1 MFIWLPLF
9 WCFPVH
15 CGRTSLRVRYPLSC
29 CLVTFAACSVTAAC
43 LRKIITPQGWVNPI
57 SALSVNID
65 TCILH
70 TTLDATYIEVIMK
83 IYLNN
88 REFVLAPF
96 DSSILF
102 LISVPQISQTVWS
115 PHTVERTLQDS
126 CLPFLR
132 SACTMARLVYNINL
146 PEVEVRPS
154 PIVGVKTNAGRESFM
169 TSVSSPLE
177 KRKGN

>member
-1 MFIWLPLF
+1 
-9 WCFPVH
+9 
-15 CGRTSLRVRYPLSC
+15 
-29 CLVTFAACSVTAAC
+29 
-43 LRKIITPQGWVNPI
+43 
-57 SALSVNID
+57 
-65 TCILH
+65 
-70 TTLDATYIEVIMK
+70 MK

-102 LISVPQISQTVWS
+102 LISVSQISQTVWS

-177 KRKGN
+177 KRKGNQSRNASCSYFRGRYWACAGQLLANSFSCPYQQSQKSLQKLTRPSFLVYSKVENRLERVQRGEWGAAFFLLLPNKP

>member
-1 MFIWLPLF
+1 
-9 WCFPVH
+9 
-15 CGRTSLRVRYPLSC
+15 
-29 CLVTFAACSVTAAC
+29 
-43 LRKIITPQGWVNPI
+43 
-57 SALSVNID
+57 
-65 TCILH
+65 
-70 TTLDATYIEVIMK
+70 MK

-177 KRKGN
+177 KRKGELEPKCVLQLFPGSLLGMRRSAIGQLFFLSLLTIPEVFAKVNSAQFPCLF

>member
-1 MFIWLPLF
+1 
-9 WCFPVH
+9 
-15 CGRTSLRVRYPLSC
+15 
-29 CLVTFAACSVTAAC
+29 
-43 LRKIITPQGWVNPI
+43 
-57 SALSVNID
+57 
-65 TCILH
+65 
-70 TTLDATYIEVIMK
+70 MK

-177 KRKGN
+177 KRKGELEPKCVLQLFPVSLLGMRRSAIGQLFFLSLLTIPEVFAKVNSTQFPCLF

>member
-43 LRKIITPQGWVNPI
+43 LRKIITLQGWVNPI